1 MRGIGIEV
9 RTIIQGGEIDQFAT
23 CCLAALPSAADVV
36 VLSAPGAAGKI
47 HMRSESIGGAFGA
60 IVAAVVLAAAFY
72 YVPVGPF
79 AKRAAKID
87 VPPQPVQ
94 TVPVAPAPRGP
105 VVREVPN

>member
-1 MRGIGIEV
+1 M
-9 RTIIQGGEIDQFAT
+9 TSQ
-23 CCLAALPSAADVV
+23 
-36 VLSAPGAAGKI
+36 
-47 HMRSESIGGAFGA
+47 SIGGVFGA

-79 AKRAAKID
+79 AKPVQPAKVD

-94 TVPVAPAPRGP
+94 TVPIQPATRGP